1 MKEWCVYVL
10 KCSDDSMYCG
20 CTNDLHRRFGQ
31 HSSGTGAKYTRS
43 RLPVALIASWSAES
57 RSDALRKEA
66 AFKRLSRKEKIE
78 WIRNLP

>member
-1 MKEWCVYVL
+1 M
-10 KCSDDSMYCG
+10 
-20 CTNDLHRRFGQ
+20 T
-31 HSSGTGAKYTRS
+31 
-43 RLPVALIASWSAES
+43 LITSWPAES